1 MADMDLDRALAT
13 LNFARSTLNPTH
25 VMIFIYGDDDG
36 NPHMGVGVDQ
46 CVDARDVE
54 LNDFF
59 GFHDAI
65 AETQIAGD
73 YVTLALEA
81 DPALRIMEDHAER
94 WVVIRQS

>member
-13 LNFARSTLNPTH
+13 LNFAQSTLNPNH
-25 VMIFIYGDDDG
+25 VMIFIYGGDDG
-36 NPHMGVGVDQ
+36 NPHMGVGVDH
-46 CVDARDVE
+46 CVEARDVE

-65 AETQIAGD
+65 GETQIAGD

-81 DPALRIMEDHAER
+81 DPLLRVVEDHAGR
-94 WVVIRQS
+94 WVVIRRH